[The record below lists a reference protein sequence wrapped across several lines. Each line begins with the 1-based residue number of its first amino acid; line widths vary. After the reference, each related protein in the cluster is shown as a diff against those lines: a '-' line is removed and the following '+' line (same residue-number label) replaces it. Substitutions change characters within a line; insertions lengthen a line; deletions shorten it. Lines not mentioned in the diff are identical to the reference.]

1 MNQVA
6 EERTG
11 SCFCG
16 AAKFKAVGKPF
27 WVGYCHCFSCRKATG
42 APVVMFAGYEM
53 AQVEF
58 SGHPRKKHLSPPDV
72 TRTFCDQCGTPLTW
86 EGDSNLPERGVIV
99 ELYISTFDDPDS
111 LEPTSHLWYPEHIS
125 WFETRDDLPRFQGFD
140 FNSDLVS

>member
-1 MNQVA
+1 MNQVT

-16 AAKFKAVGKPF
+16 AVKFKAVGKPF

-58 SGHPRKKHLSPPDV
+58 SGHSRKKHLSPPDV

-111 LEPTSHLWYPEHIS
+111 LEPTNHLWYPEHIS
-125 WFETRDDLPRFQGFD
+125 WFEIRDELPRFQGFD
-140 FNSDLVS
+140 FNSDLVE